1 MNYLVT
7 KEGVY
12 LHEVYCFQDLLKAE
26 ECLVDKVNEDHDD
39 YHEWSIV
46 AAEEGV
52 EVSSGKVL
60 YFLTK
65 PVDGSVVE
73 YDRSISSCNPV
84 RYKAITL
91 EDISQYRREEV

>member
-39 YHEWSIV
+39 YHEWSII

-52 EVSSGKVL
+52 EISLGEVL
-60 YFLTK
+60 YSLKK
-65 PVDGSVVE
+65 PVDGDTDR
-73 YDRSISSCNPV
+73 YDRGVLSCNPV
-84 RYKAITL
+84 RYKGITL
-91 EDISQYRREEV
+91 EDISQHKGEEV